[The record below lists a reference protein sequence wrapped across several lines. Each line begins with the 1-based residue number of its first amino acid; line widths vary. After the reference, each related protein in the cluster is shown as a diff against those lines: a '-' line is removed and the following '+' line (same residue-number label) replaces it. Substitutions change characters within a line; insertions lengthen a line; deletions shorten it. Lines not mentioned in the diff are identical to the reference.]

1 MRKTRYW
8 TVIFFILTTMLFYS
22 LALAE
27 KEDTA
32 QLTFRK
38 TAVSKKPAHTYTVQE
53 GDVLSEI
60 INNLP
65 GVTRKNIPN
74 YYKMTRELNPNIT
87 DFDKLYVGQKIIL
100 PGKSDLK
107 TERKEIA
114 SPVAQ
119 NYKVKKGDTLIHIIR
134 RNLRIKGGSQTHKT
148 LLLVKSLNPE
158 IQDVN
163 RIYIGQ
169 IVRLPEGQ
177 VLTKSGGIPE
187 ALPESEDL
195 AVKEVER
202 VAPKDTVVLPRPA
215 RLQVVKHVV
224 TQMNGTMTTA
234 GNYYLP
240 VSGTEQITIDCSV
253 IPVVEIDNQT
263 IFLDTGNRSIDHLKK
278 IIHGYWSNFHL
289 IRIDDRD
296 DVVTTLK
303 KIFSNTRNYEIVKSQ
318 KPVSVGSRPSLN
330 VVVDWIIS
338 SRKATTFPSKIQALR
353 FVDTNSPL
361 LPRPLVKY
369 AASHSLVL
377 TEISSGKGLAQKAE
391 EIYSLPPK
399 TLLPRSSVRDFSHAL
414 MVSLNIPAEKDVDVK
429 VFDIKHDGYNL
440 SLKADVAAT
449 YGGKKYLIFSRN
461 VSPEFINMLQKS
473 GNQLIFVSDRD
484 DPAKNMEKILRGL
497 NINFTTGNFN
507 FSGLEKNQPPYTLS
521 FRATRIKTD
530 KELYLVNFNFND
542 DLRGLMQETWSAGI
556 IQY

>member
-1 MRKTRYW
+1 MRKTRCW
-8 TVIFFILTTMLFYS
+8 TIIFFILANTLLCS
-22 LALAE
+22 QALAQ

-38 TAVSKKPAHTYTVQE
+38 TAVSKKPAHVYTVQE
-53 GDVLSEI
+53 GDVFSEI

-65 GVTRKNIPN
+65 GVTRKNISN
-74 YYKMTRELNPNIT
+74 YYKTTRDINPNIT
-87 DFDKLYVGQKIIL
+87 DFNKLYVGQKILL
-100 PGKSDLK
+100 PTKSDLK
-107 TERKEIA
+107 AAGKKIPSTDSQTYR
-114 SPVAQ
+114 
-119 NYKVKKGDTLIHIIR
+119 VKKGDTLIRIIQR
-134 RNLRIKGGSQTHKT
+134 DLRIKAGSQTQKT
-148 LLLVKSLNPE
+148 LLLIKSLNPE
-158 IQDVN
+158 IRDVN

-177 VLTKSGGIPE
+177 MLTKSGGIPE
-187 ALPESEDL
+187 ALTEPENLE
-195 AVKEVER
+195 VKEVER
-202 VAPKDTVVLPRPA
+202 VAQKDTVVLPRPA
-215 RLQVVKHVV
+215 RMQVVKHVI

-263 IFLDTGNRSIDHLKK
+263 IFLDTGNRSIDHLRK
-278 IIHGYWSNFHL
+278 IIRGYWSNFHL
-289 IRIDDRD
+289 IRVDDRD
-296 DVVTTLK
+296 DVITTLK
-303 KIFSNTRNYEIVKSQ
+303 KIFSNTRNYEMVKSQ

-338 SRKATTFPSKIQALR
+338 SRKATTFPSRIQALR

-361 LPRPLVKY
+361 LPRSLVKY
-369 AASHSLVL
+369 AAGHSLIL
-377 TEISSGKGLAQKAE
+377 TEISSGKGLAEKPE

-414 MVSLNIPAEKDVDVK
+414 LASLNIPAEKDVDVK
-429 VFDIKHDGYNL
+429 VFDIKHEGYNL

-461 VSPEFINMLQKS
+461 VSPEFVNMLQKS

-484 DPAKNMEKILRGL
+484 EPAKNMEKILRGL

-507 FSGLEKNQPPYTLS
+507 FSGLEKNQPPYTLG
-521 FRATRIKTD
+521 FRATKIKTD
-530 KELYLVNFNFND
+530 KEIYLVNFDFND

>member
-1 MRKTRYW
+1 M
-8 TVIFFILTTMLFYS
+8 
-22 LALAE
+22 
-27 KEDTA
+27 
-32 QLTFRK
+32 
-38 TAVSKKPAHTYTVQE
+38 
-53 GDVLSEI
+53 
-60 INNLP
+60 
-65 GVTRKNIPN
+65 
-74 YYKMTRELNPNIT
+74 
-87 DFDKLYVGQKIIL
+87 
-100 PGKSDLK
+100 
-107 TERKEIA
+107 
-114 SPVAQ
+114 
-119 NYKVKKGDTLIHIIR
+119 
-134 RNLRIKGGSQTHKT
+134 
-148 LLLVKSLNPE
+148 
-158 IQDVN
+158 
-163 RIYIGQ
+163 
-169 IVRLPEGQ
+169 
-177 VLTKSGGIPE
+177 
-187 ALPESEDL
+187 
-195 AVKEVER
+195 
-202 VAPKDTVVLPRPA
+202 
-215 RLQVVKHVV
+215 
-224 TQMNGTMTTA
+224 
-234 GNYYLP
+234 
-240 VSGTEQITIDCSV
+240 
-253 IPVVEIDNQT
+253 
-263 IFLDTGNRSIDHLKK
+263 
-278 IIHGYWSNFHL
+278 

-369 AASHSLVL
+369 AAGHSLIL

-391 EIYSLPPK
+391 EIYSLPLK

-414 MVSLNIPAEKDVDVK
+414 MASLNIPAEKDVDVK

-507 FSGLEKNQPPYTLS
+507 FSGLEKISRLIP
-521 FRATRIKTD
+521 
-530 KELYLVNFNFND
+530 
-542 DLRGLMQETWSAGI
+542 
-556 IQY
+556 